1 PQALGTP
8 FTSEPGITPSDAPEV
23 RASRRDEPADVGLHQ
38 EAAAHLDE
46 FGVRQ
51 TTIAQPFDDGS
62 GTTARDASPTGPS
75 PSLNTKRSAEGRDGR
90 RSTRATDSLLLLV
103 LV

>member
-1 PQALGTP
+1 
-8 FTSEPGITPSDAPEV
+8 
-23 RASRRDEPADVGLHQ
+23 
-38 EAAAHLDE
+38 HLDE

-103 LV
+103 LVLDVFLVLLSSLKRRCIGQTIDEPGQIVEERPVSVDL